1 MPKTFDNQAAE
12 KKDCTTGPL
21 YIFEHTFAD
30 VQANHIKSKYFLS
43 GPSRH
48 DEDSKLPLVKDVF
61 DLIKD
66 KK

>member
-1 MPKTFDNQAAE
+1 MPKPFDIEAAQE
-12 KKDCTTGPL
+12 RDRTTGPL

-30 VQANHIKSKYFLS
+30 VQANHIKSEYFLS
-43 GPSRH
+43 SLSRH